1 MECSSYI
8 HGVLNVG
15 AWDGEPLGL
24 TPGPR
29 GVPLGAVPVSPLG
42 DTPGPRDTPFG
53 ADVGSLAWK
62 DVSSSHSSQCKVPSS
77 LSSYGHGV
85 DVGLAPGTPESPD
98 GTRPNCGAVDALAVD
113 ALAVVVQTFV
123 HDCP

>member
-42 DTPGPRDTPFG
+42 DTPGPRATPFG
-53 ADVGSLAWK
+53 ADVDASLSWN
-62 DVSSSHSSQCKVPSS
+62 DLSSCQREQCNVPSNMPS
-77 LSSYGHGV
+77 
-85 DVGLAPGTPESPD
+85 
-98 GTRPNCGAVDALAVD
+98 
-113 ALAVVVQTFV
+113 
-123 HDCP
+123 